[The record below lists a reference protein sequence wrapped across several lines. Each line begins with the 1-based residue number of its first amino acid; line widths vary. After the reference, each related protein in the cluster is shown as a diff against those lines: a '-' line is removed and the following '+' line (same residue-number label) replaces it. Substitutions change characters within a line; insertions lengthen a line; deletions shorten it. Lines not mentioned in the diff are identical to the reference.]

1 MTLLLAGPRLVA
13 VIRASYKSR
22 IASLPAPHIMETI
35 RLHYLLRYHLE
46 HSQRAPVHWDM
57 HDPPTTARYHLP
69 CMLPISTLSP
79 EDLEMPATE
88 PSVISLRIICDV
100 VPYSALIVARNFA
113 GVTIHD
119 VLFAIYK
126 TLQIQINPTEW
137 SNLKP
142 KQQSRIKRVFE
153 GRLQRFEDPSAARSA
168 GVKGIDTLLY
178 HTLFGGLTPI
188 SAPEPT
194 CVLTLRRAQ
203 PAVATT

>member
-1 MTLLLAGPRLVA
+1 
-13 VIRASYKSR
+13 
-22 IASLPAPHIMETI
+22 METI

-46 HSQRAPVHWDM
+46 QNQRAPIHWDM
-57 HDPPTTARYHLP
+57 HNPPTSARYHFP
-69 CMLPISTLSP
+69 RMLPIAALSS

-100 VPYSALIVARNFA
+100 YSYDSPIVARNFS
-113 GVTIHD
+113 GVTVHD

-137 SNLKP
+137 SDFRP
-142 KQQSRIKRVFE
+142 KQQGRIKHVFE
-153 GRLQRFEDPSAARSA
+153 GRRQRLEDPSAASSA
-168 GVKGIDTLLY
+168 SVKGIDTLLY

-188 SAPEPT
+188 PSPEPT

-203 PAVATT
+203 PAPA